1 LHASPHLR
9 RLFPSPPSR
18 PFSVLLLLVFLKQVG
33 NGMVWSV
40 LAIYGQSLGASA
52 ALVGLMI
59 SAYGGARLIVN
70 IPSGYV
76 SEKIG
81 RRAMMS
87 AGCALIALSSFAAM
101 VLVRVDG
108 FFLCLLVMGGASAIF
123 MTSALAAVA
132 DLGEPGRRLR
142 DMSMYQAANM
152 VGASMG
158 PAIGGIAAGLWG
170 YSAPFLINGLVS
182 LAGVI
187 AFAMMPWPTSQQRA
201 PEARTPSGGLG
212 RLARQSMGVGLMYF
226 AIFYVRVASN
236 WVLLPLIAQSK
247 FGLDLTRIGLI
258 LTCGAL
264 ANLMVLWSVGALVRI
279 LGRVE
284 VITLSGLVTLA
295 ACALLAFGDASA
307 YLWIASILFGV
318 AAGVASPTLNAY
330 VAEVAPEG
338 LRGPAMGL
346 LRTMQDLSLILGPLV
361 TGLLSDHA
369 GLGYQGGLI
378 GCLVLLGCATFVFRI
393 SARGTR

>member
-1 LHASPHLR
+1 
-9 RLFPSPPSR
+9 
-18 PFSVLLLLVFLKQVG
+18 
-33 NGMVWSV
+33 
-40 LAIYGQSLGASA
+40 
-52 ALVGLMI
+52 
-59 SAYGGARLIVN
+59 
-70 IPSGYV
+70 
-76 SEKIG
+76 
-81 RRAMMS
+81 
-87 AGCALIALSSFAAM
+87 
-101 VLVRVDG
+101 
-108 FFLCLLVMGGASAIF
+108 
-123 MTSALAAVA
+123 
-132 DLGEPGRRLR
+132 
-142 DMSMYQAANM
+142 
-152 VGASMG
+152 
-158 PAIGGIAAGLWG
+158 
-170 YSAPFLINGLVS
+170 
-182 LAGVI
+182 
-187 AFAMMPWPTSQQRA
+187 
-201 PEARTPSGGLG
+201 
-212 RLARQSMGVGLMYF
+212 MGVGLMYF

-247 FGLDLTRIGLI
+247 FGLDLTSIGLV

-378 GCLVLLGCATFVFRI
+378 GCLVLLGCATFIFRV
-393 SARGTR
+393 SAREMR